1 MDIRYVSNIWV
12 RAESTPKIQQLVTV
26 GHHDKLSSYNTN
38 KKSGCCTS
46 QMAEEYTGH
55 LMERQDN

>member
-1 MDIRYVSNIWV
+1 MAIDSHI
-12 RAESTPKIQQLVTV
+12 
-26 GHHDKLSSYNTN
+26 N
-38 KKSGCCTS
+38 KKSGCCTT